1 MEVKCSFNSIVG
13 GRCSFDPKDRKKS
26 REVIP
31 FINCNRDIAG
41 YKSFLSLTDI
51 ESEIELI
58 LSRAAIFSD
67 TEMTIC
73 PHHRSSLS
81 IGWRQIDAKFHL
93 PFQNMSQQKWQEQ
106 KGGLGK
112 RHAI

>member
-1 MEVKCSFNSIVG
+1 MF
-13 GRCSFDPKDRKKS
+13 FQLQLDPKDRKKS

-41 YKSFLSLTDI
+41 YKSFLSLTDV

-67 TEMTIC
+67 TELNLSEMTIC
-73 PHHRSSLS
+73 PHHRSSLG
-81 IGWRQIDAKFHL
+81 IGWRRGSNKCQVPPPLSKHKPAKVARA
-93 PFQNMSQQKWQEQ
+93 ER
-106 KGGLGK
+106 GLGK
-112 RHAI
+112 TACI